1 MNTDTN
7 PVIAVISDTGAW
19 AVMPLENLLALDDGI
34 DADAL
39 RAALGVGETFVE
51 GGGAAPAVYIASLSH
66 RDTPHHLPGHS
77 VACHVY
83 AAFCFFF
90 GLDGEVDAHENL
102 IRVIGENPGYA
113 PSSLIIN
120 WLRAFV
126 DVFDELEG

>member
-34 DADAL
+34 DATAL

-102 IRVIGENPGYA
+102 TRATMGGD
-113 PSSLIIN
+113 PSPIIN
-120 WLRAFV
+120 WLSAFV